1 MGRFVKRPADERRRA
16 VLTAALK
23 LFAERGYGAVTMDD
37 IAHAA
42 GLTKGG
48 VYFHFPS
55 KEAVLL
61 AALQHQL
68 EQFADQLRSR
78 LMAEPDPRRR
88 LDLYVQA
95 HLSTLGETASL
106 QVWAEALR
114 RPEGRDLLRDA
125 YRSARREL
133 QTLLQTTPDGSTDAS
148 ETWAALLIACLDG
161 LELQWLAD
169 PEAVEALPDLSDAVA
184 RLVMGLL

>member
-1 MGRFVKRPADERRRA
+1 VGRFVKKPADERRRA
-16 VLTAALK
+16 VLTEALK
-23 LFAERGYGAVTMDD
+23 LFAERGYAAVTMED
-37 IAHAA
+37 IARAA

-61 AALQHQL
+61 AALQQQL

-78 LMAEPDPRRR
+78 LLAEPDPRRR

-95 HLSTLGETASL
+95 HLATLGETAPL

-125 YRSARREL
+125 YRAARQEL
-133 QTLLQTTPDGSTDAS
+133 QTLLKTITDGAPGDS
-148 ETWAALLIACLDG
+148 ETRAALLIACLDG

-169 PEAVEALPDLSDAVA
+169 PEAVEALPALSEALA